1 MTDVVDRATRSR
13 MMSGI
18 RSRDTKPEII
28 IRKYLHAAGMR
39 FRLSPANLPGKP
51 DIVLPKYRTVVFVH
65 GCFWHQHEGCKF
77 LAKPASNRK
86 FWADKLGAN
95 VARDKRVQRQLRK
108 AGWNVIVVW
117 ECQTRSGKFQTLR
130 DRIAKNVSNLTR
142 RNR

>member
-28 IRKYLHAAGMR
+28 IRKYLHAAGFR
-39 FRLSPANLPGKP
+39 FRLAPSHLPGKP
-51 DIVLPKYRTVVFVH
+51 DIVLAKYRTVVFVH
-65 GCFWHQHEGCKF
+65 GCFWHQHPGCRF
-77 LAKPASNRK
+77 ATRPANNRE
-86 FWADKLGAN
+86 FWAEKLGAN
-95 VARDKRVQRQLRK
+95 AARDKRVIRQLRE

-130 DRIAKNVSNLTR
+130 DRIVKNASAH
-142 RNR
+142 

>member
-1 MTDVVDRATRSR
+1 MADVVDRATRSR

-39 FRLSPANLPGKP
+39 FRLSPSNLPGKP
-51 DIVLPKYRTVVFVH
+51 DIVLAKYRTIVLVH
-65 GCFWHQHEGCKF
+65 GCFWHQHAGCKF
-77 LAKPASNRK
+77 AAKPASNRQ

-95 VARDKRVQRQLRK
+95 VLRDRRVQRQLRK

-117 ECQTRSGKFQTLR
+117 ECQTRSGKVQTLR
-130 DRIAKNVSNLTR
+130 DRIAKNATGPSIV
-142 RNR
+142 

>member
-1 MTDVVDRATRSR
+1 

-28 IRKYLHAAGMR
+28 VRKYLHAAGMR

-51 DIVLPKYRTVVFVH
+51 DIVLAKYRTVVLVH
-65 GCFWHQHEGCKF
+65 GCFWHQHAGCRF
-77 LAKPASNRK
+77 AARPASNRQ

-95 VARDKRVQRQLRK
+95 VLRDKRVQRQLRK

-130 DRIAKNVSNLTR
+130 DRIA
-142 RNR
+142 RNASVV

>member
-39 FRLSPANLPGKP
+39 FRLSPSHLPGKP
-51 DIVLPKYRTVVFVH
+51 DIVLAKYRTVVLVH
-65 GCFWHQHEGCKF
+65 GCFWHQHAGCKF
-77 LAKPASNRK
+77 AARPASNRQ

-95 VARDKRVQRQLRK
+95 VARDKRVRRLLRK

-117 ECQTRSGKFQTLR
+117 ECQTRAGKFGTLR
-130 DRIAKNVSNLTR
+130 DRILKNARDASVV
-142 RNR
+142 